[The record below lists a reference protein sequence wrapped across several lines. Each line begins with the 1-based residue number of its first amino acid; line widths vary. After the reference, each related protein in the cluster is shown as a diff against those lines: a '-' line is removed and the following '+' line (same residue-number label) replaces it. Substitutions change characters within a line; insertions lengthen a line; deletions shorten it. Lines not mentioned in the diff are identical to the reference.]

1 MQQEVRC
8 APEPAFQAGYL
19 MHSSMFATPLQPAAA
34 CNSLQV
40 NLTWLDLSF
49 NAISK
54 IEGLDKL
61 TKLTDLSLFC
71 NHIDKIEN
79 LQTLTNL
86 SVLSIGE
93 PVCVAYPYSSCV
105 LPDGDALGNLS
116 VPCSDEALA
125 LLLPSSALLADGALW
140 VAALLPDSHTTAAD
154 FLQGC
159 FHGCPSV

>member
-1 MQQEVRC
+1 MQQEIQCDLSLLFLLPSCTVHHC
-8 APEPAFQAGYL
+8 CLPAL
-19 MHSSMFATPLQPAAA
+19 
-34 CNSLQV
+34 CSLQV

-71 NHIDKIEN
+71 NHIEKIEN

-93 PVCVAYPYSSCV
+93 PV
-105 LPDGDALGNLS
+105 
-116 VPCSDEALA
+116 
-125 LLLPSSALLADGALW
+125 
-140 VAALLPDSHTTAAD
+140 
-154 FLQGC
+154 
-159 FHGCPSV
+159 